1 MDEKDLLNS
10 ILDNAM
16 EEGEYEDLDQ
26 MLFDNYFEEFVLLED
41 LSRIK
46 TDKYGDAGNDYIFFT
61 YNKNLVFDI
70 NDIEEFDNTE
80 GGDRIDLYFI
90 QVKNTT
96 KLDSNVPNK
105 FIEFSSN
112 LINGKTAEHY
122 NEEVNDNIVLF
133 SELVKKYALKTKFYI
148 NFYYFSR
155 FSKEQL
161 RSASDLQ
168 GRFDT
173 LKGMFEAIDFVDNV
187 KVNVESVNSI
197 VKKLKEDKRFE
208 YTFNEVGK
216 FEAEV
221 NKEEG
226 KANSI
231 IALIPLTQFY
241 EFITYGEEGQIND
254 RLFESNIR
262 DYKGRSN
269 VNKNIIETLKKPNEI
284 DFWWLNNGI
293 TVTVEDVEESKSANK
308 IKIVNPQIVNGLQTS
323 YSIYNF
329 FSENTDKL

>member
-70 NDIEEFDNTE
+70 DDIEEFDNTE

-208 YTFNEVGK
+208 YTFNEVENLK
-216 FEAEV
+216 QRLIKK
-221 NKEEG
+221 KER
-226 KANSI
+226 
-231 IALIPLTQFY
+231 LT
-241 EFITYGEEGQIND
+241 
-254 RLFESNIR
+254 
-262 DYKGRSN
+262 
-269 VNKNIIETLKKPNEI
+269 P
-284 DFWWLNNGI
+284 
-293 TVTVEDVEESKSANK
+293 
-308 IKIVNPQIVNGLQTS
+308 
-323 YSIYNF
+323 
-329 FSENTDKL
+329 